1 VASYRTTFQRAD
13 QFLRFRA
20 YLRGRLE
27 PSGRKNVEAIAAAGR
42 VIMTEANL
50 GQALQHFVSHSPWDA
65 GRLFAAVRH
74 NTAPAG

>member
-1 VASYRTTFQRAD
+1 VASYRATFQRAD

-27 PSGRKNVEAIAAAGR
+27 PSGRKNVEAIAAA
-42 VIMTEANL
+42 NL